1 MLGYCGLDC
10 QKCEAYIA
18 TQTND
23 DTLRQKVADEWAAVY
38 SVPIKKEDINCLGC
52 RGEGVKVMYCE
63 QMCEVR
69 KCAMEKKVNSCSE
82 CSEYVCPKLEEI
94 FKFGPEAKENL
105 DGLRKEE

>member
-1 MLGYCGLDC
+1 MLAYCGLDC

-38 SVPIKKEDINCLGC
+38 NVPVKKEDINCTGC
-52 RGEGVKVMYCE
+52 KGEGIKVMYC
-63 QMCEVR
+63 QQLCEVR
-69 KCAMEKKVNSCSE
+69 KCAIAAKVNNCSE
-82 CSEYVCPKLEEI
+82 CSEYACPKLEEI

-105 DGLRKEE
+105 EKLRKEK